1 MVDGVNIN
9 VESPTISAPIS
20 VELSGTS
27 IVDSV
32 RTGLNEFVENIK
44 SGSDEALTAVFLG
57 LMFFTAGLFFWR
69 RV

>member
-1 MVDGVNIN
+1 MADDVNIN
-9 VESPTISAPIS
+9 VQSPKVEAPVS

-27 IVDSV
+27 IVE
-32 RTGLNEFVENIK
+32 GIKNGMNEFIENVK

-57 LMFFTAGLFFWR
+57 IMFFSAGLFFWR